1 MLSNTPGGG
10 GGSTVLDRL
19 RRHDL
24 VGAYLAIV
32 LLTWAV
38 WVPRAMG
45 IPMGVLGQV
54 SVWLPAIA
62 VLVWASVVHGSPG
75 VRELGRSVVRWRV
88 RWWWYPVVLV
98 GPWIFSLAV
107 SGVSALLGV
116 PESQAQHELPA
127 PVGTLVLLLAILAL
141 TDGLGEEVAWRGYL
155 LPRLLSRHSALT
167 ASLIL
172 AAGWWLWHLP
182 LIGTD
187 GAALEGEPWWLLL
200 ANLTALSIV
209 FTFVFLHTRG
219 SVLIAILLHAAC
231 NLFAVSPDSG
241 PGGDLT
247 VALVALGLKVVV
259 AIGCL
264 VHLSLIPPLKGG
276 PS

>member
-1 MLSNTPGGG
+1 VLGNTPGGAG
-10 GGSTVLDRL
+10 PTVLDRL

-38 WVPRAMG
+38 WVPRALG
-45 IPMGVLGQV
+45 FPMGVVGQV
-54 SVWLPAIA
+54 SVWFPAIA
-62 VLVWASVVHGSPG
+62 VLVWAGVVHDWPG
-75 VRELGRSVVRWRV
+75 VRDLGRRLVRWRV

-107 SGVSALLGV
+107 TGVSGLLGV
-116 PESQAQHELPA
+116 RGNEATPVLPA
-127 PVGTLVLLLAILAL
+127 TVGAVLLLLTVLAL

-155 LPRLLSRHSALT
+155 LPRLLNRHGVLA

-172 AAGWWLWHLP
+172 AAAWWLWHLP
-182 LIGTD
+182 LLWTD
-187 GAALEGEPWWLLL
+187 GVALGGEPWWLLL
-200 ANLTALSIV
+200 ANLTTLSVV

-231 NLFAVSPDSG
+231 NLCAVSPDAG
-241 PGGDLT
+241 PGGDMT
-247 VALVALGLKVVV
+247 VALVALGLKAVV
-259 AIGCL
+259 AVGCL
-264 VHLSLIPPLKGG
+264 MHLSLVPPLKGG